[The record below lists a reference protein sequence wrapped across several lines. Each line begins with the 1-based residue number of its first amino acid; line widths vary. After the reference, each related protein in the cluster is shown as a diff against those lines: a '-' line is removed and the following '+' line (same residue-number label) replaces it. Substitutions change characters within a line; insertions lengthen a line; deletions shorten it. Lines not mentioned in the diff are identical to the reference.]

1 MEPVEKMIGFL
12 VACKKVRSTQNKT
25 GAQADDNDKEI
36 ITDECNEEMC

>member
-1 MEPVEKMIGFL
+1 MEPVEKMTEGFL

-36 ITDECNEEMC
+36 VKNLH